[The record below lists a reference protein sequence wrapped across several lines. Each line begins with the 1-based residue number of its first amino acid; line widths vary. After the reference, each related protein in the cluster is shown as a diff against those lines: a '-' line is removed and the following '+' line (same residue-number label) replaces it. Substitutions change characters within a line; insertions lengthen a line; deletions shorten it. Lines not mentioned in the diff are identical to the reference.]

1 MHLLRSML
9 CLVGLLLCAVAGAQT
24 GVATDVAP
32 RVVNIY
38 GSEDALLL
46 SPHSLIFEDTRGT
59 LDLDQ
64 VRKTLEG
71 WKRGRADA
79 LVFGFSESSWWVHV
93 RIHNAAAE
101 RVISTIDLGNPR
113 QDYVTWH
120 VLRKEGPV
128 ETIEAGDR
136 LPFSAR
142 VSPRRNLVLQLITAP
157 DESVDL
163 FIKLRSEDGLFEAMP
178 LRLSRTNVF
187 IKTTSREEI
196 LFTLCAGGL
205 LALGLYNLLLYFST
219 RERVFGIYVLY
230 LALLTTWTFTFAGFA
245 FQHIWPN
252 QVDLNHMVLT
262 LTSALGIAAFGWFAL
277 EYLHMRERVPQWLYR
292 MHLALIAYSVLVCIP
307 GVFGSFAVGAALAYA
322 GGLAMSAV
330 TIPTAIYLVLRGSRE
345 AKFFVIAFGLL
356 WTGICMYILQIV
368 AIVPT
373 NWFTTWSLQ
382 IGLSLESLLLAL
394 GLADSLNVLKAEKFD
409 AERRALEAQQ
419 ALNLKLEHEVSERTK
434 ELELA
439 NRRLQE
445 LTITDELT
453 GAFNRRHFNAICAA
467 SIANRKRDGA
477 LAFCMFDIDHFKAY
491 NDRYGHQAGDA
502 ALRAVARAVQT
513 ELHRAGDVL
522 FRLGGEEFGVAFDA
536 ATQHAA
542 IQFAERMRNSI
553 RRLQIAHLGSPQ
565 GIITASFGV
574 GWWSSVVVH
583 RLTADQ
589 IYAVADRAL
598 YDAKTAGRDRT
609 ETASSSPT
617 GMFPKLNPDSPTTH
631 AESA

>member
-1 MHLLRSML
+1 MRLLQSL
-9 CLVGLLLCAVAGAQT
+9 SCIVCLIWAAVASAQT
-24 GVATDVAP
+24 VLPTDGAP
-32 RVVNIY
+32 RAVDIY
-38 GSEDALLL
+38 GTEDALLL
-46 SPHSLIFEDTRGT
+46 SPHSFVLEDTRDTLT
-59 LDLDQ
+59 LDQ
-64 VRKTLEG
+64 IRTARNG
-71 WKRGRADA
+71 WQQGRNDA
-79 LVFGFSESSWWVHV
+79 LVFGFSESSWWVHFRV
-93 RIHNAAAE
+93 HNAALE

-113 QDYVTWH
+113 QDYVTWN
-120 VLRKEGPV
+120 VVRDDGSV
-128 ETIEAGDR
+128 ETIESGDR
-136 LPFSAR
+136 LPFSTR

-163 FIKLRSEDGLFEAMP
+163 FVKLRSEDGLFEAMP

-196 LFTLCAGGL
+196 LFTICAGGL

-245 FQHIWPN
+245 FQHIWPD
-252 QVDLNHMVLT
+252 QVNLNHVVLT

-277 EYLHMRERVPQWLYR
+277 EYLRVRERVPRWLYR
-292 MHLALIAYSVLVCIP
+292 THLSLIAYCTLVCIP
-307 GVFGSFAVGAALAYA
+307 GVFGSFALGAALAYA
-322 GGLAMSAV
+322 GGLAMSIV
-330 TIPTAIYLVLRGSRE
+330 TIATAIYLALKGSRE

-382 IGLSLESLLLAL
+382 MGLSLESLLLAL

-434 ELELA
+434 ALELA

-467 SIANRKRDGA
+467 TIANRKRDGA
-477 LAFCMFDIDHFKAY
+477 LAFCMFDIDYFKAY

-502 ALRAVARAVQT
+502 ALRAVARAVQAQ
-513 ELHRAGDVL
+513 LHRAGDVL

-536 ATQHAA
+536 GTQQAA
-542 IQFAERMRNSI
+542 IQFAERLRASI
-553 RRLQIAHLGSPQ
+553 RQLEIVHLGSPY

-574 GWWSSVVVH
+574 GWWSSIVVH
-583 RLTADQ
+583 RLTAEQ
-589 IYAVADRAL
+589 IYAVADRTL
-598 YDAKTAGRDRT
+598 YVAKTAGRDRI
-609 ETASSSPT
+609 EIASSSPT
-617 GMFPKLNPDSPTTH
+617 GMYPTLNPDNPAPH